1 LRNRAALTASDA
13 RQRTSDLVDAETTAR
28 KLIGNADEPIPSRAK
43 ILLVSCMRLKG
54 EFARAEEMLVAL
66 EKGANAVDDSLLE
79 EVATERVRLLL
90 DRRQAPTALQ
100 LIVEIRS
107 GRQRLTGELWYLQV
121 RALLDMRELAVSRK
135 NNELADSLREQAE
148 VTLQRCDEQVGGFW
162 SRRCHQLWEATR
174 TAEKYGPELDA
185 MMQQARADFLAGRSD
200 VALKGYARAEA
211 AARTAGQGDL
221 AVELGYTRSSILL
234 QEKQFELA
242 GTEFLRLAGDYP
254 QSPRAAAAHLN
265 AAYCFGRLYD
275 EQKTQSRRE
284 RYTQALDEH
293 LERFAS
299 DPTADEARF
308 LKAQLEEQRLQS
320 LSALPLY
327 LKVSETHPK
336 SEESRAGAAR
346 CYETI
351 LIRMREKKLPTAE
364 FERTAMTQL
373 QKYMTLLSGPEA
385 VWTASTGEVAL
396 HLSAVYLLAE
406 PPQFERAEGLLTQLI
421 QTASVITDDDEFADR
436 WKKLR
441 QRAESLRVVALAGN
455 GRPVEAARV
464 IDSLAAASPR
474 DLLVIVDR
482 LAPFVASPNR
492 QRQIQYATLQLRAV
506 EQLSQH
512 RSSLSAQ
519 EQDQLD
525 QSVGRALLASGQ
537 ITKALEIYERQA
549 TAAAK
554 DASRQREIAT
564 LLSGFEPRECAVLA
578 KQCWRRAESLT
589 KQGSA
594 EWLTARLGVISTGI
608 QLNEIA
614 ESKKLMSLTKILYPD
629 LGGPDLKSRF
639 EAADRQLQG
648 K

>member
-1 LRNRAALTASDA
+1 
-13 RQRTSDLVDAETTAR
+13 
-28 KLIGNADEPIPSRAK
+28 
-43 ILLVSCMRLKG
+43 
-54 EFARAEEMLVAL
+54 
-66 EKGANAVDDSLLE
+66 
-79 EVATERVRLLL
+79 
-90 DRRQAPTALQ
+90 
-100 LIVEIRS
+100 
-107 GRQRLTGELWYLQV
+107 
-121 RALLDMRELAVSRK
+121 
-135 NNELADSLREQAE
+135 
-148 VTLQRCDEQVGGFW
+148 
-162 SRRCHQLWEATR
+162 
-174 TAEKYGPELDA
+174 
-185 MMQQARADFLAGRSD
+185 
-200 VALKGYARAEA
+200 
-211 AARTAGQGDL
+211 
-221 AVELGYTRSSILL
+221 
-234 QEKQFELA
+234 
-242 GTEFLRLAGDYP
+242 
-254 QSPRAAAAHLN
+254 
-265 AAYCFGRLYD
+265 
-275 EQKTQSRRE
+275 
-284 RYTQALDEH
+284 
-293 LERFAS
+293 
-299 DPTADEARF
+299 
-308 LKAQLEEQRLQS
+308 
-320 LSALPLY
+320 
-327 LKVSETHPK
+327 
-336 SEESRAGAAR
+336 
-346 CYETI
+346 
-351 LIRMREKKLPTAE
+351 
-364 FERTAMTQL
+364 
-373 QKYMTLLSGPEA
+373 
-385 VWTASTGEVAL
+385 
-396 HLSAVYLLAE
+396 
-406 PPQFERAEGLLTQLI
+406 LTQLI